1 MASPL
6 PPPLAVETALCSG
19 EVHDQGAQV
28 TRWAPAGA
36 APVLYVSTAAS
47 LETGRSIRGGVP
59 VCWPWFGPG
68 RGGGMEPAHGFVRT
82 APWHLVEQ
90 EAEGEDVVV
99 THRVSSAEVSA
110 ANWPH
115 SYDLELRTRFG
126 AALELTLTTT
136 NTGTE
141 HFVVEEALHAYLAV
155 GDVRQVT
162 LDGLDGRS
170 FFDKVTGA
178 ERVQSGPVRFTGE
191 TDSVFRTSEPV
202 VLDDPALDRQLV
214 VSTEGAANVVV
225 WNPWAEKA
233 AGVAD
238 IGDDDWTGFL
248 CVEGA
253 NAFENAVRVEP
264 GASHAMTYRVEVRS
278 R

>member
-36 APVLYVSTAAS
+36 APVLYVSTAAT

-82 APWHLVEQ
+82 APWHLVGQ

-115 SYDLELRTRFG
+115 AYDLELRTRFG
-126 AALELTLTTT
+126 TALELTLTTT
-136 NTGTE
+136 NTGEE
-141 HFVVEEALHAYLAV
+141 HYVVEEALHAYLAV

-178 ERVQSGPVRFTGE
+178 ERVQSGPVRFSGRDRLGVPHE
-191 TDSVFRTSEPV
+191 RAGRPRRPRAR
-202 VLDDPALDRQLV
+202 PAARRLDRGCGQRRRLEPLGR
-214 VSTEGAANVVV
+214 EG
-225 WNPWAEKA
+225 
-233 AGVAD
+233 GR
-238 IGDDDWTGFL
+238 G
-248 CVEGA
+248 
-253 NAFENAVRVEP
+253 RR
-264 GASHAMTYRVEVRS
+264 HR
-278 R
+278 

>member
-36 APVLYVSTAAS
+36 APVLYVSTAAN

-68 RGGGMEPAHGFVRT
+68 LGGGMEPAHGFVRT
-82 APWHLVEQ
+82 ASWSLVDQ
-90 EAEGEDVVV
+90 QSDGGDVVV
-99 THRVSSAEVSA
+99 THRVSSADLSV

-115 SYDLELRTRFG
+115 PYDLELRTRFG
-126 AALELTLTTT
+126 TALELTLTTT
-136 NTGTE
+136 NTGE
-141 HFVVEEALHAYLAV
+141 APYVVEEALHAYLAV

-178 ERVQSGPVRFTGE
+178 ERVQSGPVRFGGE

-202 VLDDPALDRQLV
+202 VLDDPVLDRRLV
-214 VSTEGAANVVV
+214 VSTEGASNVVV
-225 WNPWAEKA
+225 WNPWADKA
-233 AGVAD
+233 AAVPD

-253 NAFENAVRVEP
+253 NAFENAVTVEP
-264 GASHAMTYRVEVRS
+264 GASHAMTYRLEVLS